1 LTDVRERL
9 SAAEIR
15 QSIVDPDAVIAEGFQ
30 AGLMLQNF
38 AEMLTPEE
46 LDQVVSYLSGEVSL
60 AEHLSHPAAHLAF
73 LMLLFNAGAYA
84 AMRMSRSASPMTAPG
99 EPAEEE
105 PRTKRSRRSIG
116 VLLGA
121 IVLALGLYLGLRNG
135 SPEPA
140 DEEPAA
146 AVKPSSS
153 ADALI
158 EPSKSAEALTES
170 AASAAAL
177 DGKALF
183 GVTCTACHGPEA
195 KGLPGL
201 GKDMTTSAFIAS
213 KSDAELV
220 EFIKQGRAADDP
232 LNTTG
237 VPMPPMGA
245 NPALSDGELLAIV
258 EFIRSLRN

>member
-1 LTDVRERL
+1 
-9 SAAEIR
+9 
-15 QSIVDPDAVIAEGFQ
+15 
-30 AGLMLQNF
+30 
-38 AEMLTPEE
+38 
-46 LDQVVSYLSGEVSL
+46 
-60 AEHLSHPAAHLAF
+60 
-73 LMLLFNAGAYA
+73 
-84 AMRMSRSASPMTAPG
+84 MTAPS
-99 EPAEEE
+99 ELAETAGG
-105 PRTKRSRRSIG
+105 TKRSLRSVG
-116 VLLGA
+116 ALLGA
-121 IVLALGLYLGLRNG
+121 IVLALVLYLGFRNG
-135 SPEPA
+135 SPEHP
-140 DEEPAA
+140 DEERAA
-146 AVKPSSS
+146 AV
-153 ADALI
+153 
-158 EPSKSAEALTES
+158 EPAESAEAPVKADES
-170 AASAAAL
+170 AEAPVRPATSAETLGEALVEPAASAAAL

-201 GKDMTTSAFIAS
+201 GKDMTTSEFIAS